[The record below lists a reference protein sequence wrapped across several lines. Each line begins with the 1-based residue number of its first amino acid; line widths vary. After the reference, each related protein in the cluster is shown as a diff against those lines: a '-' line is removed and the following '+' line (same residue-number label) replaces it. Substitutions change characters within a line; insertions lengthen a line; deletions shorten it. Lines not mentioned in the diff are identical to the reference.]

1 MATYPD
7 TYHNHRSYRIS
18 PTGNQFREAAPTIGA
33 IGLNMLITATGHEP
47 NKGKALQNNE
57 ALSPFC

>member
-47 NKGKALQNNE
+47 NKEKALQTMKRF
-57 ALSPFC
+57 SPLC